1 MKTTDAVTNSAFS
14 PDFLRRSMRMS
25 AALTLLGALFVLVY
39 FGSWQALAFL
49 SGAVWTLVN
58 MHFLAALV
66 KSVLTAGEIDK
77 LQVTGIALIK
87 FPLLY
92 ISGYFLITFD
102 RYDALFSV
110 IGMSVFLFVVILK
123 ALGRALNK
131 IDDPNKTTVN
141 RESVL
146 Q

>member
-1 MKTTDAVTNSAFS
+1 MNTADAVTNSAFS
-14 PDFLRRSMRMS
+14 PDFLRRAMRMS
-25 AALTLLGALFVLVY
+25 AALTLLGALFILPY
-39 FGSWQALAFL
+39 YGAWQSLAFL
-49 SGAVWTLVN
+49 SGAVWTLIN

-66 KSVLTAGEIDK
+66 KAILTTGEIDK
-77 LQVTGIALIK
+77 MQVAGIALIK

-92 ISGYFLITFD
+92 LSGYFLVTFE
-102 RYDALFSV
+102 RFNALFIL

-123 ALGRALNK
+123 ALGRALTK
-131 IDDPNKTTVN
+131 LDSADTGAK